1 MFTHSYGGHS
11 YVYIFQMQIWMWLTL
26 SGVFTVTLSYCSGL
40 SLQQKVKETSWEW
53 WFLPV
58 LMNLSNV
65 SLVGINQSD
74 DFILLGLCFDLRIEL
89 NSWPERLMLLIKVS
103 LRMEQKCKELT
114 RRSQASEHPLTPFP
128 GVSWKQRKIKWGTI
142 KKDFMLSSARVSMQI
157 HVENGGV
164 KINMEKKSTSGQS
177 VQVMMIT
184 LTLLL
189 WRKCFL
195 ATSVIFHE

>member
-1 MFTHSYGGHS
+1 MPQSIPVNPKSNPNQRCLISLIMFTHSCAGHS
-11 YVYIFQMQIWMWLTL
+11 YVYIFQMQIWMWLIL

-74 DFILLGLCFDLRIEL
+74 DFILLGLCFDLRIKL
-89 NSWPERLMLLIKVS
+89 NSWSERLMLLIKVS
-103 LRMEQKCKELT
+103 LRTEQKCKEFT
-114 RRSQASEHPLTPFP
+114 RRSRASEHPLTPFP

-142 KKDFMLSSARVSMQI
+142 QKGFHASLC
-157 HVENGGV
+157 
-164 KINMEKKSTSGQS
+164 KSKYANTC
-177 VQVMMIT
+177 
-184 LTLLL
+184 
-189 WRKCFL
+189 RKRRCWN
-195 ATSVIFHE
+195 